1 MSKELKYSQAANTY
15 VNKYSDIYTKG
26 YFDIGSNSKSRLDYN
41 NNSYKLTRIYVKCN
55 EALEINTLYFVHEN
69 LNNSTQYLYV
79 KVPIKVDTKFPSD
92 TPKYSTYPDI
102 RKFLKSLRYTSNQNA
117 TIEIDI
123 NSSTLNDMV
132 KTSDQG
138 NPKEQSSS
146 KDITQYSFTNSQNG
160 NAVLVIQLADLI
172 TSVHDPKPALGNIP
186 GLVKPTFN
194 DENILDKNN
203 IEPSNQK
210 EGFTETFVEGNTPK
224 TITTCKRKGTTGGAE
239 GTAVINNTIMG
250 TTLASKL
257 IDTQK
262 EITIAGL
269 VSFFVCLLIVAIAY
283 LFMIIPDEAPG
294 ASLSGG
300 GMIGGM
306 GELCSS
312 SENKIVTGYL
322 FIIGIGCVFLNF
334 YGALYLKYIS
344 MFYIGLILV
353 VCTVAYYIRY
363 VYKNLTLFDLELE
376 HVILYNR
383 TKPFVK
389 WMAIS
394 THYIGFSLL
403 YALTFN
409 KEVATTSFI
418 ILQVLYIICALASY
432 ALYVNYDMLFSV
444 PSVIAEQTVE
454 TNQSIFGK
462 IMSMITYIL
471 FIVPNAFKTFPVILI
486 LLVGMVSNFILSF
499 TNADFENTDTT
510 TTNVTNMNTNTNSTG
525 ANFMNTDTTN
535 VTNMNTNAN
544 STGANFMNTDTTNF
558 TKMNT
563 KSTA

>member
-1 MSKELKYSQAANTY
+1 MSNKLKYSPNANTY
-15 VNKYSDIYTKG
+15 ANKYSDIYTKG
-26 YFDIGSNSKSRLDYN
+26 YFNIGSNSTSRLDYN
-41 NNSYKLTRIYVKCN
+41 NNSYKLTKIYVKCD

-79 KVPIKVDTKFPSD
+79 KLPIKVDTKFPSD
-92 TPKYSTYPDI
+92 ASKYSTYQDI

-117 TIEIDI
+117 TIDIDI
-123 NSSTLNDMV
+123 NANTLNATN
-132 KTSDQG
+132 KTPEDQG
-138 NPKEQSSS
+138 NAKTQSSS

-186 GLVKPTFN
+186 GLVKPTFH

-203 IEPSNQK
+203 IEPSQPK
-210 EGFTETFVEGNTPK
+210 EGFTESFVEGNTSK
-224 TITTCKRKGTTGGAE
+224 ITTCKRKGTTGGAE

-283 LFMIIPDEAPG
+283 LLMIIPDEAPV
-294 ASLSGG
+294 APSGG
-300 GMIGGM
+300 GMVGGM

-312 SENKIVTGYL
+312 SENKILTGYL
-322 FIIGIGCVFLNF
+322 FIISIACVLLNF

-353 VCTVAYYIRY
+353 VCTVAYYIKY
-363 VYKNLTLFDLELE
+363 VYKNLTIFDLELE
-376 HVILYNR
+376 HVILYSR

-418 ILQVLYIICALASY
+418 ILQVLYIICALSSY
-432 ALYVNYDMLFSV
+432 ALYVNYDMLFSI
-444 PSVIAEQTVE
+444 PSVVAEQTVE

-462 IMSMITYIL
+462 IMRMITYIL
-471 FIVPNAFKTFPVILI
+471 FIVPNEFKTFPVILV
-486 LLVGMVSNFILSF
+486 LLVSMVSNFILSF

-510 TTNVTNMNTNTNSTG
+510 
-525 ANFMNTDTTN
+525 
-535 VTNMNTNAN
+535 
-544 STGANFMNTDTTNF
+544 NF
-558 TKMNT
+558 TKP